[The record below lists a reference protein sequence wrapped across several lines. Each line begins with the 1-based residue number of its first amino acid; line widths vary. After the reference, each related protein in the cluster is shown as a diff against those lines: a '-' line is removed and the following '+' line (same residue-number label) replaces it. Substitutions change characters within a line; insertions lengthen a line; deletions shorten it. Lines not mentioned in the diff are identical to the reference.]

1 MKQLE
6 IEFFFPLTEQVCL
19 DLDFTPCEEYSKK
32 RQQEL
37 FNSVSITAGQ
47 ALWAFNGGSVTA
59 APQSL
64 TNMTEFRPTKESVGY
79 WLVSPEL
86 KYYVSKEPN
95 WFVKKM
101 TKFMLGWEWGKK
113 N

>member
-6 IEFFFPLTEQVCL
+6 IEFFFPLTEQTRL
-19 DLDFTPCEEYSKK
+19 DLDYTPCEDYAKK
-32 RQQEL
+32 RHEEL
-37 FNSVSITAGQ
+37 LKSSVSITAGQ
-47 ALWAFNGGSVTA
+47 SLWAFNGGSVTA
-59 APQSL
+59 PQSL
-64 TNMTEFRPTKESVGY
+64 ANMTEFHPTKESVGY